1 MHSSIRSYETNY
13 LNMKKL
19 TIILLLAVFALTGN
33 AQGFFDLGPKVGI
46 NSSKISADIADYNP
60 ETINKF
66 QFGAFARINF
76 GRIYIQPEAYFN
88 SKEYIT
94 EVNASTKDQFD
105 LKTIDVPALLGFK
118 IIDQKPL
125 NLRIMAGP
133 VFSFMTDE
141 SAKSQLN
148 EENVK
153 NSRFGWQYG
162 AGVDFLFLTFDAR
175 MESYSEN
182 FSPKF
187 DSNGTFVLSLGLKL
201 F

>member
-1 MHSSIRSYETNY
+1 
-13 LNMKKL
+13 MKKL
-19 TIILLLAVFALTGN
+19 TIILILAVLALTGN

-76 GRIYIQPEAYFN
+76 GRIYVQPEAYFN

-94 EVNASTKDQFD
+94 QVNLSTTRDQFN

-118 IIDQKPL
+118 LIDQKAL
-125 NLRIMAGP
+125 NVRIMAGP
-133 VFSFMTDE
+133 VFSFLTDK
-141 SAKSQLN
+141 SAKSQFN
-148 EENVK
+148 ETNIK

-162 AGVDFLFLTFDAR
+162 AGVDFMFLTFDAR
-175 MESYSEN
+175 MESYSKN
-182 FSPKF
+182 FDPKF
-187 DSNGTFVLSLGLKL
+187 DSNGTFVLSLGIKL